1 MIFLPRDKA
10 DPFTFHLKLFK
21 QTWPSLSCHGPWKG
35 HYTACPPASLPTAS
49 MEAGLCRTDTKI
61 EWVTRWQNRKSRL
74 VNWIEPFYPQ
84 RKGRCQAS
92 GGFEM
97 AKVKTCSAKR
107 PGWRDL
113 QMRSSVIW
121 LKNTETKMKFCS
133 LFSVAKAAHD
143 RHFADQKYFSEE
155 KPKTLLWCVISP
167 PNAVKFALCL
177 FEVMQVHTDPH
188 VHFILWDQLTATV
201 FFCRILNVLKTQQAI
216 CFVKKPKTKHF
227 SRSL

>member
-21 QTWPSLSCHGPWKG
+21 QMWPSLSCHGPWKG

-49 MEAGLCRTDTKI
+49 MEAGLSRTDTKI

-97 AKVKTCSAKR
+97 AKVKTWRAKR

-113 QMRSSVIW
+113 QMRSSVVW
-121 LKNTETKMKFCS
+121 LKNTETKVKFS
-133 LFSVAKAAHD
+133 SVW
-143 RHFADQKYFSEE
+143 
-155 KPKTLLWCVISP
+155 PKLLRCVISP
-167 PNAVKFALCL
+167 PNVVKFALCL
-177 FEVMQVHTDPH
+177 FEIMQVHTDPH

-201 FFCRILNVLKTQQAI
+201 FFCRILNVLKTQQGI

-227 SRSL
+227 CL